1 MQRKIT
7 LLGLTLAGA
16 MLLSYVESLIPPLS
30 TVPGIK
36 IGLAN
41 IAVIFALCRIGMRE
55 AYFVSLIRVLLSS
68 LLFGN
73 AVSVIYGLCGAVL
86 SLISMT
92 ILKKI
97 NIFSVLGISIVG
109 AVMHNVGQILA
120 AIIIL
125 GSNVIVLYLPILILS
140 GTITGAIIGVL
151 SAVTIKRIKA

>member
-41 IAVIFALCRIGMRE
+41 IAVIFALCRIGTRE
-55 AYFVSLIRVLLSS
+55 AYFASLIRVLLSS

>member
-41 IAVIFALCRIGMRE
+41 IAVIFALCRIGTRE